1 MIVSSTNYQDARVLI
16 WGKTYPELSSKY
28 LETVCTGGV
37 FEDGTPA
44 RLYPISLRYLEGEEQ
59 FSKYQWI
66 TVRLKRNPQD
76 GRPESYKVDRFA
88 PITVGEK
95 IPSTPDE
102 WGKRADVMFKDSS
115 WIFDSV
121 EDLQKAERETGRSLG
136 VVEPK
141 EILKVTMRPRPDS
154 DAASFAEKLERL
166 KRENEAMRSQV
177 SLFED
182 AIPEEMRNLEFV
194 TERVQIEW
202 RCNGSEC
209 KGHKMQVLDWEAGE
223 MLRRVGSEKTL
234 QRVQEVCDLSKYALK
249 FFLGNLA
256 QHPTSFMIGGI
267 WYPQKN
273 NTPRLF

>member
-76 GRPESYKVDRFA
+76 GRPESYKVDRVA
-88 PITVGEK
+88 PIIVGEK
-95 IPSTPDE
+95 IPSTADE

-166 KRENEAMRSQV
+166 KRENEAARSQLK
-177 SLFED
+177 LFED
-182 AIPEEMRNLEFV
+182 AIPEEMRKLEFV

-202 RCNGSEC
+202 LCHGSE
-209 KGHKMQVLDWEAGE
+209 VRP
-223 MLRRVGSEKTL
+223 RR
-234 QRVQEVCDLSKYALK
+234 
-249 FFLGNLA
+249 
-256 QHPTSFMIGGI
+256 
-267 WYPQKN
+267 
-273 NTPRLF
+273 RL